1 MKSGDWVDIGDS
13 ITKDDKLSAEIHGI
27 AKVKKS
33 SVSVSH
39 EKTDEREY
47 LIPAASQILVRDGEE
62 VKAGQALTAGPK
74 SPHDILRIQGHQA
87 CQRYLVDEVQAVYRS
102 QGVSIH
108 DKHIELIVRQMLRKV
123 KIDTTGDSQ
132 FLPNELEDKIKF
144 EEEVRSLVAEDK
156 NPPTCSPVL
165 LGVTRS
171 SLKTDSFLAAAS
183 FQETAR
189 VLTEAAVGGSVD
201 ELRGLKENVIIGRL
215 IPARLDKSEEGY
227 EKLGVGKL
235 KGLHDEENS
244 ISEDS
249 DPNIG
254 LNDDSTAKIEEKN
267 NSDSENTVDNQ
278 E

>member
-1 MKSGDWVDIGDS
+1 M
-13 ITKDDKLSAEIHGI
+13 
-27 AKVKKS
+27 
-33 SVSVSH
+33 
-39 EKTDEREY
+39 
-47 LIPAASQILVRDGEE
+47 
-62 VKAGQALTAGPK
+62 
-74 SPHDILRIQGHQA
+74 
-87 CQRYLVDEVQAVYRS
+87 
-102 QGVSIH
+102 
-108 DKHIELIVRQMLRKV
+108 
-123 KIDTTGDSQ
+123 
-132 FLPNELEDKIKF
+132 
-144 EEEVRSLVAEDK
+144 
-156 NPPTCSPVL
+156 
-165 LGVTRS
+165 
-171 SLKTDSFLAAAS
+171 AAAS

-227 EKLGVGKL
+227 EKLGFGKL

>member
-1 MKSGDWVDIGDS
+1 M
-13 ITKDDKLSAEIHGI
+13 
-27 AKVKKS
+27 KVKKS

-62 VKAGQALTAGPK
+62 VIAGQALTAGPK
-74 SPHDILRIQGHQA
+74 SPHDILRILGHQA
-87 CQRYLVDEVQAVYRS
+87 CQRYLIDEVQSVYRS

-123 KIDTTGDSQ
+123 KIETTGDSQ

-144 EEEVRSLVAEDK
+144 DETVENLLSEGK

-171 SLKTDSFLAAAS
+171 SLKTESFLAAAS

-227 EKLGVGKL
+227 EKLGFGNLVNL
-235 KGLHDEENS
+235 DINEENGS
-244 ISEDS
+244 S
-249 DPNIG
+249 DKNIG
-254 LNDDSTAKIEEKN
+254 SNEDPTANIDKKEK
-267 NSDSENTVDNQ
+267 SDSEDKPEDQ
-278 E
+278 D